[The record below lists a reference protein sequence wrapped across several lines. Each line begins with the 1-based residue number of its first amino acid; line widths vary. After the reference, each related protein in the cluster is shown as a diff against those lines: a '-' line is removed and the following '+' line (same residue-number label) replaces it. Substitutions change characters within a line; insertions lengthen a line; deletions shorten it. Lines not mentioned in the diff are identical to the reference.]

1 VSNYSTQIIIVIFAN
16 FEKSMRYFFLIL
28 LTFFAVKNADAQI
41 YEVGVFVG
49 GSNFIGDVGAT
60 DYISPNQ
67 GAFGAIVKWN
77 RSPRHSFRATVIFS
91 NLEGID
97 GKSDDPR
104 RKQRGYS
111 FNTSILEISAGME
124 FTFLDFD
131 LHTSGIKGTPYL
143 YTGITLANHDNFY
156 FNQAGEI
163 ISEDT
168 SSWAY
173 GIPMAL
179 GYKTNISNHLIL
191 AAEIGAR
198 YTFSDEIDGSAP
210 DSEYREQFS
219 FGNTNST
226 DWYVFSGITLTY
238 TFGRRPCYCNF

>member
-1 VSNYSTQIIIVIFAN
+1 
-16 FEKSMRYFFLIL
+16 MRYLFLFLIL
-28 LTFFAVKNADAQI
+28 IFVKENTDAQI
-41 YEVGVFVG
+41 YEVGIFAG
-49 GSNFIGDVGAT
+49 GSNFIGDVGSKS
-60 DYISPNQ
+60 YISPNQ
-67 GAFGAIVKWN
+67 GAFGAIAKWN
-77 RSPRHSFRATVIFS
+77 RSPRHSFRISVIFS
-91 NLEGID
+91 DLEGID

-104 RKQRGYS
+104 RKQRDYS

-124 FTFLDFD
+124 FTFWDFD

-143 YTGITLANHDNFY
+143 YSGISVTSHDNY
-156 FNQAGEI
+156 FFTSTGEYT
-163 ISEDT
+163 SENT

-173 GIPMAL
+173 GIPMVL

-198 YTFSDEIDGSAP
+198 YTFSDELDGSVP
-210 DSEYREQFS
+210 DDKDKEFLS
-219 FGNTNST
+219 FGNTNSD